1 MNNGRMK
8 DLVARV
14 AMVFF
19 AVIVIGLYVSI
30 QEGTHPDALV
40 VVDDVRRVYISP
52 PCMSEATMEYLAA
65 FEGQPRTV
73 MRNEAVYELD
83 YDPEPLCREQGG
95 FGGSSASLLRVVL
108 SSLGVWWM
116 PESRW
121 QEDGTWNW

>member
-1 MNNGRMK
+1 MK
-8 DLVARV
+8 DFAARV
-14 AMVFF
+14 ATVFV
-19 AVIVIGLYVSI
+19 AVMVIGLYVSI

-40 VVDDVRRVYISP
+40 VVDDVRRIYISL
-52 PCMSEATMEYLAA
+52 PCMSEATMEYFAA

-73 MRNEAVYELD
+73 TLDEAYELD
-83 YDPEPLCREQGG
+83 YDPEPWCRDQDG